1 MILNILSPMP
11 RYKLHVSAI
20 STSTRLPISSY
31 FLVELSLTM
40 SMSSLVKLL
49 LSVQVMWFGR
59 MVASLY
65 FIGHLGGDELAGA
78 ALAIT
83 FSSVT
88 G

>member
-1 MILNILSPMP
+1 
-11 RYKLHVSAI
+11 
-20 STSTRLPISSY
+20 
-31 FLVELSLTM
+31 M
-40 SMSSLVKLL
+40 SMSGLIRHLPP
-49 LSVQVMWFGR
+49 VQVMWFGR